1 MDSEDRMS
9 VRRSLIPLALAVCA
23 TAAAVSCR
31 DPSPVGVAIPAPS
44 FQQGGRWTLPGT
56 KGAGL
61 VACLQTY
68 DSVTQVIGPAGGLIA
83 VGHHYLWVDSMALSD
98 TVSITAV
105 APADT
110 VRWVRFQPD
119 GLQFRTN
126 GAGWSA
132 LLYTSFSDCGVPT
145 GDTVRIAQVTDSLN
159 IIRYLAP
166 PDSTWIKVR
175 KRAWS
180 KGQQYVAGVLHHFS
194 QYAISW

>member
-1 MDSEDRMS
+1 MNSENRMF
-9 VRRSLIPLALAVCA
+9 VRRFLFPFALAVCA
-23 TAAAVSCR
+23 TAAALSCR
-31 DPSPVGVAIPAPS
+31 DASPVGVDLRAPALLASKWGP
-44 FQQGGRWTLPGT
+44 TIT
-56 KGAGL
+56 KTSGL
-61 VACLQTY
+61 VACAQTY

-83 VGHHYLWVDSMALSD
+83 VGHHYFWVDSMALSD

-105 APADT
+105 APAGT

-194 QYAISW
+194 QYAVSW